1 MSRRHNSATKS
12 TKRPAKTNEKEES
25 DDEDVDEE
33 LLQILSQLNLSVKVL
48 EPDQCNLIIPKCI
61 KMLDHKDMKVRTDA
75 VTALLGQLR
84 CGNQTM
90 KAFIEELCKAL
101 AKETVMIPKNTESFT
116 DDKDE
121 NFSLTMSYQRGLS
134 SIVSL
139 LQSSYPDVLT
149 KHFKSISEFL
159 VQWTGSDKVE
169 QAVAGC
175 EYWAKL
181 SAPPVPHT
189 VLQPWIRPVLGK
201 LQVLIPNL
209 LNCMIYREPHAAF
222 LEKYGSTTAENSHQV
237 PMTPEIER
245 FSNIRNY
252 AALGFENVCRIFQ
265 SEAVPVYK
273 PYLEKWIRS
282 DNWRE
287 VETAVLSM
295 SAFTEAIGIPPAMR
309 EVCPTVVAQI
319 LEFFSHPKPLVRS
332 IACFAMP
339 HFVNLDIKG
348 IKDPLP
354 KVIRFTSNLLKD
366 DCLEVRSIAIR
377 SLATILAY
385 ASNDISPYLS
395 KVVESLVR
403 ADEVMNGESRSV
415 YFECIGHL
423 FGRTASVL
431 EAKDVDRLLDPVMRQ
446 WKQLEWKGDASMQL
460 EDEVSIVR
468 LCQTLCVI
476 ANFSKSLFAPYTP
489 EIFAKAAAHM
499 DSIAASSKE
508 GQGDMK
514 SMDIVTGH
522 LVAYMDL
529 LSAIFDGQGA
539 DAFTH
544 ANQHNIVRILYD
556 ILSNASLH
564 NKIHQSALALLG
576 HLAMHATVPTDPK
589 LDSFVDI
596 IGAKMASSG
605 SKPRGFP
612 NTAQTSST
620 DEVLNNALWALAF
633 IAKDKNANKEKLFNL
648 VDDLIKIF
656 KKTAGHPGCII
667 NAAWALTNMCAL
679 WPKQTVGVIVK
690 EDVFL
695 HLCCL
700 LQTQFP
706 RELEKIEI
714 FKNVCS
720 IISLVVAKIPAEFWL
735 QFLVA
740 AAVNTISD
748 EELQKSLQSLIHEI
762 RATLGNTGWNK
773 LSQEMGSQLSYTLR
787 KRYKLY

>member
-1 MSRRHNSATKS
+1 MSRRRSSANS
-12 TKRPAKTNEKEES
+12 TKRPAKRSEKEEA
-25 DDEDVDEE
+25 DDKDVDEE
-33 LLQILSQLNLSVKVL
+33 LLQTLSELRLSTKVL

-61 KMLDHKDMKVRTDA
+61 KMLNHKNMKVRADA
-75 VTALLGQLR
+75 ITALVGQLYAGSQAMR
-84 CGNQTM
+84 T
-90 KAFIEELCKAL
+90 FVEELCMAL
-101 AKETVMIPKNTESFT
+101 VQESVMIPKTAESCT
-116 DDKDE
+116 GDSDE
-121 NFSLTMSYQRGLS
+121 DSVMRYQRGLS
-134 SIVSL
+134 SIVTL
-139 LQSSYPDVLT
+139 LQSSFPDVLT

-181 SAPPVPHT
+181 SAPPVPQT
-189 VLQPWIRPVLGK
+189 VLQPWIRPVRAK
-201 LQVLIPNL
+201 LPVLIPNL
-209 LNCMIYREPHAAF
+209 LSCMIYRESHAAF
-222 LEKYGSTTAENSHQV
+222 LEQHGSTTAENSHQV

-252 AALGFENVCRIFQ
+252 AALGFENVCRILQ
-265 SEAVPVYK
+265 SEAVPVFK

-282 DNWRE
+282 DNWME
-287 VETAVLSM
+287 VETAVLAM
-295 SAFTEAIGIPPAMR
+295 SAFTEAIGIPPPMR
-309 EVCPTVVAQI
+309 DVCPAVVAQI

-339 HFVNLDIKG
+339 HFVNLDLKG

-354 KVIRFTSNLLKD
+354 KVLRSTSDLLKD
-366 DCLEVRSIAIR
+366 DCHEVRSIAIR

-385 ASNDISPYLS
+385 ASSDISPYLS
-395 KVVESLVR
+395 KIVDSLVR
-403 ADEVMNGESRSV
+403 ADPVMAGESRSV

-431 EAKDVDRLLDPVMRQ
+431 ESKDVDRLLDPLMRQ
-446 WKQLEWKGDASMQL
+446 WKQLEWMADASTQA
-460 EDEVSIVR
+460 EDDDVSVVR

-476 ANFSKSLFAPYTP
+476 ANFSKLLFAPYTP
-489 EIFAKAAAHM
+489 EIFAKASAHM
-499 DSIAASSKE
+499 DSITSSCKE
-508 GQGDMK
+508 GEGNVK

-522 LVAYMDL
+522 LVAYLDL

-539 DAFTH
+539 DAFMH
-544 ANQHNIVRILYD
+544 AVQHSIGRILYD
-556 ILSNASLH
+556 ILSNSSLH
-564 NKIHQSALALLG
+564 NKVHQSALALLG
-576 HLAMHATVPTDPK
+576 HLAQYATGPTDPK

-596 IGAKMASSG
+596 IGAKIANSG
-605 SKPRGFP
+605 GKARGFP
-612 NTAQTSST
+612 NTAQASRT
-620 DEVLNNALWALAF
+620 DEVVNNALWALVF
-633 IAKDKNANKEKLFNL
+633 IAKDKTSNKEKLFSL

-656 KKTAGHPGCII
+656 KRTDGHPGCII

-695 HLCCL
+695 HLCSL

-706 RELEKIEI
+706 RELEKAEI

-720 IISLVVAKIPAEFWL
+720 ILSLVVTKIPAEFWL

-740 AAVNTISD
+740 AALNTMSD

-773 LSQEMGSQLSYTLR
+773 LSQEMGSQLSYALR